1 MLYLYLDESGDLG
14 FDFISRQP
22 SNNFTIAV
30 LAVKGEEQNQAIA
43 NAIKVTLRRKAKTLR
58 GPESGELKGS
68 RSELQ
73 IKEYFYKKA
82 RATNFKVYAITLNKR
97 HAYHYMLEDKGRV
110 YNYIARMVL
119 EKISFSDSRVRV
131 ILTVDKS
138 KSKLEIA
145 DFNEYIIAHIKSRLD
160 PHIPLEIFH
169 RRSHETLQLQAADLF
184 AWGIFRKHERGDKEW
199 YDFFKEKIGFDGVC
213 LG

>member
-22 SNNFTIAV
+22 SGNFTIAV
-30 LAVKGEEQNQAIA
+30 LAVKGEDQNQAIA
-43 NAIKVTLRRKAKTLR
+43 NAVKVTLRRKARALH
-58 GPESGELKGS
+58 GADSGELKGS
-68 RSELQ
+68 RTELPL
-73 IKEYFYKKA
+73 KAYFYKKVKSA
-82 RATNFKVYAITLNKR
+82 NFKVYAITLNKR
-97 HAYHYMLEDKGRV
+97 HAFQYMLEDKGRI
-110 YNYIARMVL
+110 YNYIARLVL
-119 EKISFSDSRVRV
+119 EKISFTDSRVRV

-145 DFNEYIIAHIKSRLD
+145 DFNEYMIAHIKSRLD

-184 AWGIFRKHERGDKEW
+184 AWGIFRKYERHDREW
-199 YDFFKEKIGFDGVC
+199 YDLFIEKVGFDGVC